1 MNQLIIKLSTFILL
15 IFLHKYYVSSTLIDF
30 NHDSGTYQVSLKIFH
45 DDLEKELGF
54 NSNKLDY
61 SNYEKTNLLIT
72 NYLKDNFKIYS
83 NTIDFELDY
92 LGFER
97 KNDLL
102 IYYIEVYNNDS
113 KSFIVENKIL
123 FNSFKNQKNAFL
135 NDPKSQKIGFWPF
148 SGLRSVG
155 LTSYCIMW

>member
-15 IFLHKYYVSSTLIDF
+15 IFIHKYYVSSTLIDF
-30 NHDSGTYQVSLKIFH
+30 NHDLGTYQVSLKIFH

-123 FNSFKNQKNAFL
+123 FNSFKNQKNIILFRS
-135 NDPKSQKIGFWPF
+135 NNYKKSFIHTNNNFQSKIFIP
-148 SGLRSVG
+148 
-155 LTSYCIMW
+155 

>member
-1 MNQLIIKLSTFILL
+1 MNQLIIKLSTVLIL

-30 NHDSGTYQVSLKIFH
+30 NEESGTYQVSLKIFH

-83 NTIDFELDY
+83 NTIDFE
-92 LGFER
+92 
-97 KNDLL
+97 
-102 IYYIEVYNNDS
+102 
-113 KSFIVENKIL
+113 
-123 FNSFKNQKNAFL
+123 
-135 NDPKSQKIGFWPF
+135 
-148 SGLRSVG
+148 
-155 LTSYCIMW
+155 